1 MQQGRVFHQRRV
13 RTETDEFTLSEASF
27 PEEQTPHTLSSFFF
41 WKAILSSFDSAVQKH
56 LVLVRRLISF
66 LARALTW
73 LAWLTIPSWRFQ
85 RSRHGT
91 LSARTILRRNWTP
104 WWWTKQAPR
113 SPQGDWSCISYCSHA
128 SGVVWLSSPVTQT
141 TLIRKVLRNNWQW
154 KTSFV
159 SWVWWVNMKDIFQKG
174 NMKRPHSMYLELLEW
189 TEIFV
194 AAPLHTYGPT

>member
-1 MQQGRVFHQRRV
+1 MRQRRGTHRCNKDV
-13 RTETDEFTLSEASF
+13 CFTKEESELKLMNLHCQRHLSLKNWRLVHF
-27 PEEQTPHTLSSFFF
+27 RVSFFERLYF
-41 WKAILSSFDSAVQKH
+41 RVSTRPYKKH
-56 LVLVRRLISF
+56 LGLVRRLISF
-66 LARALTW
+66 LARARRW
-73 LAWLTIPSWRFQ
+73 LAWLTTPSWRFQ
-85 RSRHGT
+85 RSRRGT

-159 SWVWWVNMKDIFQKG
+159 SWVWWVNMK
-174 NMKRPHSMYLELLEW
+174 
-189 TEIFV
+189 EIF
-194 AAPLHTYGPT
+194 

>member
-27 PEEQTPHTLSSFFF
+27 PEELTPRTLSSFFF

-66 LARALTW
+66 LARALRW
-73 LAWLTIPSWRFQ
+73 LAWLTTPSWRFQ

-159 SWVWWVNMKDIFQKG
+159 SWVWCVNMK
-174 NMKRPHSMYLELLEW
+174 
-189 TEIFV
+189 EIF
-194 AAPLHTYGPT
+194 